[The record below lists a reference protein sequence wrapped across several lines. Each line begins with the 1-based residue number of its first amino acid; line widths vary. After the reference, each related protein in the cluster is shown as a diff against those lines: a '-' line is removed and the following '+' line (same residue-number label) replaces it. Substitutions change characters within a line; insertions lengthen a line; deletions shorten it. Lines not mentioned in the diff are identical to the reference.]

1 MDTRVLIPTSELLEL
16 AARRVSLPNREPL
29 FVNYDAEGDCLF
41 IKLSKEKA
49 VISESQSLDVTYDLD
64 KNGNVVGIEILDLYG
79 IYVAG

>member
-16 AARRVSLPNREPL
+16 AARRVKLPNGEPL
-29 FVNYDAEGDCLF
+29 FVNYDAEADCLF

-79 IYVAG
+79 IYADG